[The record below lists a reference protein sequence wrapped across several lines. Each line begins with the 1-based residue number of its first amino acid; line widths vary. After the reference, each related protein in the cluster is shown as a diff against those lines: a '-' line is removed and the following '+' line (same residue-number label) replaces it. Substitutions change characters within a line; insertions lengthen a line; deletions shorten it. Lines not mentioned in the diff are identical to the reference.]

1 MKSTSKADVCALL
14 RPEMVQGN
22 QGTAEEFSTQKWI
35 VLGLSASQRDAIS
48 SSVQTDISMNQGRWI
63 AEAAKAL
70 VEFAVD
76 AQMQGFGVNR
86 RTAMQ
91 SIRSALESI

>member
-1 MKSTSKADVCALL
+1 MKSASKADVSRLL
-14 RPEMVQGN
+14 RPEGLFCN
-22 QGTAEEFSTQKWI
+22 QGVATEFSTAKWI
-35 VLGLSASQRDAIS
+35 VLGTSASDS
-48 SSVQTDISMNQGRWI
+48 HTVSTPTKTDISTNQERWI

-86 RTAMQ
+86 RTAME
-91 SIRSALESI
+91 SIRNALESI